1 MSVETLDNT
10 SVINIVQDTY
20 GSNKYALNESTTYNS
35 NLKYSLDIGT
45 YSLNGIPSNHPLSV
59 TDISDSNFLTYTGLI
74 ANKVTVSGID
84 YYTGNVTIQVTG
96 NFGTASIKCLNHG
109 YMGGQDLFKYVTV
122 QETVSD
128 TSGNTA
134 SSSVYTSSSSKITK
148 KYYKDL
154 TGNSQLFFS
163 EKVRIKSNNIICS
176 NSNTTIE
183 IEHTKN
189 DEKFIIGS
197 KPSNGTSPLV
207 ESKNGK
213 FWSQIPN
220 TIFTHVRGI
229 AYSPES
235 ELWIACGSGTSHTL
249 AYSINGKNW
258 IGLGKTIFGDVA
270 YSVAYANNKWVAV
283 GGNTPNTIA
292 YSSNGINWTGVGNT
306 IFTNCGKA
314 IGYGNGLWVAGGQG
328 TNSMAYSVDAIN
340 WTGLGKTIFDE
351 QCNVVKYA
359 DNMWVAGGGN
369 DIPNTLAHS
378 TDGINWTGKRYN
390 NIRYYTHGV
399 DYANGLWIAGG
410 GQKAEAYAGDT
421 STNWVLV
428 SDSIPDWNGG
438 FEDPVVSS
446 YGTLEDSHS
455 GLAITGWSWFVPS
468 NAGTSANYGPSFGK
482 NPWNGTPIAGSGDQQ
497 VGLRFQQSLTKTV
510 TGILKHGSDYQI
522 KLMAITRYGQ
532 YNQTSRP
539 DPTIKVY
546 YNGTEISEFSLRMMD
561 GDLPVLID
569 NILFTASGNNHEFTF
584 EHQHDT
590 DYTMMMDDIQLFEDT
605 NSDLDISASDLS
617 GIDISASNVGTTLT
631 GSWILKSS
639 TMTNWN
645 GGFETDVLD
654 VNHFVKIGRDDPF
667 GGVLTGW
674 TFTKGDHTTWGPTLM
689 SGNNS
694 GFGNQAIIHGTQI
707 IGLRYGQTLS
717 KTMSGLS
724 IGKSYKLRYQR
735 HARVGQTSIE
745 YRLYLGD
752 TSNILKQETVTTA
765 AIEVEANRLIEID
778 FVPQNASETFTLEHL
793 TGEDNIIWFDKFE
806 LYEDQSS
813 GTFNTSGLITDSSNV
828 IIDFGVISKI
838 PSGTIGLETAD
849 DNAFDNNWT
858 TNYDNTV
865 MLNIDFN
872 TLFDNQGLSIALAG
886 DAGSSTN
893 YAPNTGPLTWHFNV
907 DSVTSGL
914 QSNQT
919 LIPGVYNATYSLTLP
934 NTTYTKALGIG
945 AADNKGVIVSK
956 TFADNS
962 IVYLVYGYGR
972 IDSTTGADLGG
983 TDDGASAIIKVNSVQ
998 IDSTTD
1004 VQKDISFNV
1013 NSGETMEIIGS
1024 LLLYSIEFET
1034 LPASTDSGPP
1044 GFIGWKKVFRQDD
1057 GYLWTSGSESSV
1069 EDNMKNN
1076 QLNTETDDNYS
1087 IMNEIYNSSTRDNYK
1102 YNGVYKFKMVNT
1114 QGYELIWTQ
1123 TGNPFDHIDELPGTV
1138 SIISWKNFELATG
1151 AQEFDGLHIGTET
1164 NRLYSVLDGIVGDWG
1179 RYCIGMMQL
1188 WDQIP
1193 TGKIP
1198 TISTNSDHIVTSDW
1212 VELYSYVVEGSNYG
1226 SELVEFVN
1234 IKDGPLSTAQNWL
1247 DANHSNW
1254 NFNLDF
1260 PYPYFAGWG
1269 EQSLGSNYNGVI
1281 IWSYQD
1287 PTSNVS
1293 PNTGNIEFTAHKT
1306 GIMTVVYGSTWNNSN
1321 DSPVKLLKND
1331 QIIEQVIHDENQ
1343 IYETTFSVSQS
1354 DVIKIQEYQ
1363 ATPVTYSAKL
1373 EWVDNVTIT
1382 LSELVEFVNI
1392 KDGPLSTAQ
1401 NWLDANHPL
1410 LNIQLTFHTPYFG
1423 HVFGQYLS
1431 APDTD
1436 DALVIWSFPGPN
1448 VNSGD
1453 PSHIGIVSFTA
1464 HEDSQITLVYGDTG
1478 NSETVKVYKN
1488 DVLID
1493 ETNEVKKTIYFSAN
1507 KNDVIEIKEN
1517 VAVMVI
1523 YSIKSEWVGS
1533 SGSSSNGSS
1542 DSSGSSESTSVPGWK
1557 KVFKQTV
1564 PYVWSV
1570 GDALDNM
1577 KNNQLNTESDD
1588 NYSIMNEI
1596 FNSSTRDNYKYNGV
1610 YKFKMVNTQGYELTW
1625 TQTGNPFD
1633 HTDEAPGT
1641 VSDISTVN
1649 FTLPTTE
1656 HDGKAEFGG
1665 LHVSGESQYA
1675 ILEGALGHWS
1685 RYIIGQLWGGETLMT
1700 ISTATAQATHS
1711 DWVELYAYVSDSGS
1725 GDSESTSD
1733 PNAATNSFILS
1744 GSSRSLNDVN
1754 NPNISLELFGS
1765 PTFGTNG
1772 VELTDTTSKYI
1783 KVPQSIL
1790 MFGSNDFTISVSIKD
1805 AVYTG
1810 NTAGWILGFGVNYH
1824 VVDDHIGRYFVLGY
1838 YSSLS
1843 GGLSVLDRLGVQDGV
1858 STIGNAL
1865 NYIYGSDSDEHTF
1878 TISRKDGNMYI
1889 FVDNELKITPYAQPG
1904 PLRQDD
1910 ENFIG
1915 GGYESNSMS
1924 RPITGKIT
1932 KFEVWD
1938 GKGFDSWP
1946 PPAPS
1951 GSSSSVSYNTS
1962 PTWSL
1967 ISDSITD
1974 WNGGFEADALSSNS
1988 FKKYGHD
1995 DSFGGTIT
2003 GWTYTKGTHST
2014 WGPTLLN
2021 GNGSAYGN
2029 QAILHGSQVIGLRY
2043 NQTLTKSLTGLT
2055 AGKRYKLSY
2064 QRHNRVGQTDIQYK
2078 VYSGEETNVYLS
2090 ETVTTASSEAE
2101 ANRLVEIIFIPFDT
2115 THSFTIKQLNGGDIQ
2130 SWFDKFELYEDTSGY
2145 TAGSAILEYP
2155 PPEMVTQIK
2164 TNNDNTALNRDGHGS
2179 SGDGPNPA
2187 NNGETFT
2194 CTISG
2199 ASHGDGDYTL
2209 QTSSNK
2215 SNSWEHHPRHL
2226 IDKDETSSYGFL
2238 YNWGCS
2244 DDGRYNSDGT
2254 VTGTASEKITG
2265 VNGEWAELTL
2275 PESIVPYKYY
2285 IRDRNVSPSG
2295 NATPLSWKI
2304 YGYNG
2309 SSYDLL
2315 DSHDDYTELVDY
2327 AKVTMNIVPTNSYS
2341 KILLIITK
2349 VNNKT
2354 WFGLGEFRVFGVA
2367 ASSFSSSSGGDS
2379 GESAYTWATPA
2390 GPPYDLT
2397 VNVLKPYTGDVV
2409 SRPYV
2414 FEDFYKDAVE
2424 VSESSSEIPATNTTP
2439 AGDYKTYKFGDE
2451 YIRTGVLNL
2460 YYNGSTPIYNYM
2472 CAFFDRMD
2480 AGDLTFYR
2488 KGRYI
2493 WQSDPFTNVTF
2504 ADITVNG
2511 AVQYFTFLTSDTTK
2525 VSYIRVFAVQ
2535 DYSAYFE
2542 NYTPSE
2548 LKIYGTNDDST
2559 TTLLAT
2565 TTSLKTDLAANLANA
2580 TSNNLYTNYS
2590 FTIPGGSVEDDMP
2603 AYVDIT
2609 LDSSAETTGYKKY
2622 YLAYSGSV
2630 GAGRMLGGWVQF
2642 YYNLPAGGSSGGT
2655 TTTYNFWDHGLSTD
2669 GASGTTAETILTQWA
2684 AQFPIISSYVLN
2696 FWNLIGDSENYTTP
2710 GVRIHQ
2716 TQQDLLDA
2724 NYQNAVSLFN
2734 YPHGTDTGFVEFTFT
2749 ETASCKLVYG
2759 GSNFNYLTGAS
2770 YDLDPTIVYKNG
2782 TQIDSTTDI
2791 QKILTFDVDNGDVI
2805 KVWENAGSIFL
2816 YALEV
2821 TTGGSGDSGSTPDPH
2836 AATHSFILTGASK
2849 SLTDVNNS
2857 NISLELIGSPTFS
2870 EANGVELTGT
2880 NSQYIKIPQSVMD
2893 VGTNDYTLS
2902 IWIKN
2907 AVTGSGEQA
2916 LLSMESHPHR
2926 MPPRGGSI
2934 IKSNSSGLVQYRS
2947 RMLDPATTS
2956 PHTNNAQS
2964 DFLYGGD
2971 ANLHN
2976 YVVSRKGT
2984 VTRLFIDDVERASFD
2999 DVVTYPTNEYDDNY
3013 IGMELSSDSPAKPLT
3028 GDVTKFEVW
3037 LGTGYETWPPS
3048 V

>member
-1 MSVETLDNT
+1 MSVETLDST

-20 GSNKYALNESTTYNS
+20 GSNKYALNGSTTYNS

-45 YSLNGIPSNHPLSV
+45 YSFNGIPSNHPLSI

-128 TSGNTA
+128 TSGNSTYVN
-134 SSSVYTSSSSKITK
+134 SSVYTSSSSKITK

-154 TGNSQLFFS
+154 TGNSQLFFN

-183 IEHTKN
+183 IDHIKS
-189 DEKFIIGS
+189 DEQFIIGS

-249 AYSINGKNW
+249 AYSINGTNW

-328 TNSMAYSVDAIN
+328 TNSMAYSVDGIN

-369 DIPNTLAHS
+369 DIPNTLAYS
-378 TDGINWTGKRYN
+378 TDGINWTGGRYN

-468 NAGTSANYGPSFGK
+468 NAGTSALYGPSFGK

-497 VGLRFQQSLTKTV
+497 VGLRLQQSLTKTV

-617 GIDISASNVGTTLT
+617 GIDISASNVGTTLS

-645 GGFETDVLD
+645 GGFETDILD

-674 TFTKGDHTTWGPTLM
+674 TYTKGDHTTWGPTLM

-813 GTFNTSGLITDSSNV
+813 GSFDISGLIIDNSNV

-838 PSGTIGLETAD
+838 PSGTIGLETAN

-919 LIPGVYNATYSLTLP
+919 LIPGVYNATYSLTIP

-1034 LPASTDSGPP
+1034 LPPSTDSGPP

-1123 TGNPFDHIDELPGTV
+1123 TGNPFDHIDELPGTL
-1138 SIISWKNFELATG
+1138 SIISWKNYELATG
-1151 AQEFDGLHIGTET
+1151 AQEFDGLHIGNET
-1164 NRLYSVLDGIVGDWG
+1164 NRLYSVLDGIVGAWG
-1179 RYCIGMMQL
+1179 RYCIGMIQL
-1188 WDQIP
+1188 WSQIP

-1198 TISTNSDHIVTSDW
+1198 TISTENDHLITSDW
-1212 VELYSYVVEGSNYG
+1212 VELYSYVVNGNAS
-1226 SELVEFVN
+1226 SIEFWDS
-1234 IKDGPLSTAQNWL
+1234 IP
-1247 DANHSNW
+1247 DANTRNIHTDDYPNYLTGKSTSDYTISHPGKLY
-1254 NFNLDF
+1254 FNYVGNSGVGYTTTPNPLFESYVPTNSESLDWYYNTWKANI
-1260 PYPYFAGWG
+1260 PYPQYPIAVGVHG
-1269 EQSLGSNYNGVI
+1269 YDSNNPNG
-1281 IWSYQD
+1281 
-1287 PTSNVS
+1287 
-1293 PNTGNIEFTAHKT
+1293 A
-1306 GIMTVVYGSTWNNSN
+1306 
-1321 DSPVKLLKND
+1321 
-1331 QIIEQVIHDENQ
+1331 
-1343 IYETTFSVSQS
+1343 S
-1354 DVIKIQEYQ
+1354 DIVFE
-1363 ATPVTYSAKL
+1363 
-1373 EWVDNVTIT
+1373 
-1382 LSELVEFVNI
+1382 
-1392 KDGPLSTAQ
+1392 
-1401 NWLDANHPL
+1401 
-1410 LNIQLTFHTPYFG
+1410 FHTAGTVQLYYG
-1423 HVFGQYLS
+1423 TVGVDRRTGQR
-1431 APDTD
+1431 
-1436 DALVIWSFPGPN
+1436 
-1448 VNSGD
+1448 
-1453 PSHIGIVSFTA
+1453 
-1464 HEDSQITLVYGDTG
+1464 TG
-1478 NSETVKVYKN
+1478 T
-1488 DVLID
+1488 
-1493 ETNEVKKTIYFSAN
+1493 T
-1507 KNDVIEIKEN
+1507 
-1517 VAVMVI
+1517 
-1523 YSIKSEWVGS
+1523 
-1533 SGSSSNGSS
+1533 
-1542 DSSGSSESTSVPGWK
+1542 
-1557 KVFKQTV
+1557 
-1564 PYVWSV
+1564 
-1570 GDALDNM
+1570 
-1577 KNNQLNTESDD
+1577 
-1588 NYSIMNEI
+1588 
-1596 FNSSTRDNYKYNGV
+1596 FNSSGEYGDVILNKIDANGIETEIERV
-1610 YKFKMVNTQGYELTW
+1610 
-1625 TQTGNPFD
+1625 
-1633 HTDEAPGT
+1633 T
-1641 VSDISTVN
+1641 VVQKKTEIVVSVGEKIKISEVAVAGIN
-1649 FTLPTTE
+1649 LF
-1656 HDGKAEFGG
+1656 AFEFYIA
-1665 LHVSGESQYA
+1665 SGS
-1675 ILEGALGHWS
+1675 G
-1685 RYIIGQLWGGETLMT
+1685 
-1700 ISTATAQATHS
+1700 
-1711 DWVELYAYVSDSGS
+1711 DSGS
-1725 GDSESTSD
+1725 GDSGSGD
-1733 PNAATNSFILS
+1733 S
-1744 GSSRSLNDVN
+1744 GS
-1754 NPNISLELFGS
+1754 
-1765 PTFGTNG
+1765 
-1772 VELTDTTSKYI
+1772 
-1783 KVPQSIL
+1783 
-1790 MFGSNDFTISVSIKD
+1790 
-1805 AVYTG
+1805 TG
-1810 NTAGWILGFGVNYH
+1810 G
-1824 VVDDHIGRYFVLGY
+1824 
-1838 YSSLS
+1838 
-1843 GGLSVLDRLGVQDGV
+1843 
-1858 STIGNAL
+1858 
-1865 NYIYGSDSDEHTF
+1865 
-1878 TISRKDGNMYI
+1878 
-1889 FVDNELKITPYAQPG
+1889 
-1904 PLRQDD
+1904 
-1910 ENFIG
+1910 
-1915 GGYESNSMS
+1915 
-1924 RPITGKIT
+1924 
-1932 KFEVWD
+1932 
-1938 GKGFDSWP
+1938 
-1946 PPAPS
+1946 
-1951 GSSSSVSYNTS
+1951 VSYNTS

-1974 WNGGFEADALSSNS
+1974 WNGGFEDDVLSSNS

-2021 GNGSAYGN
+2021 GNSSGYGN

-2145 TAGSAILEYP
+2145 SAGSAILEYP

-2164 TNNDNTALNRDGHGS
+2164 TNNDNTALNRDGHGGS
-2179 SGDGPNPA
+2179 YDGPNAA

-2199 ASHGDGDYTL
+2199 ASHGDGAYTL

-2215 SNSWEHHPRHL
+2215 SNSWAHHPRHL
-2226 IDKDETSSYGFL
+2226 IDKDDTSSYGFL

-2244 DDGRYNSDGT
+2244 SDGRYNSDGT

-2285 IRDRNVSPSG
+2285 IRDRNASPSG

-2309 SSYDLL
+2309 TSYDLL

-2341 KILLIITK
+2341 KIVLIITK

-2354 WFGLGEFRVFGVA
+2354 WFGLSEFKVFGVS
-2367 ASSFSSSSGGDS
+2367 ASSFSSSGGDS

-2424 VSESSSEIPATNTTP
+2424 VSESSSEIPATTTTP

-2460 YYNGSTPIYNYM
+2460 YFNGSTPMYNYIS
-2472 CAFFDRMD
+2472 AFFDRMD
-2480 AGDLTFYR
+2480 SGNTSFDR

-2493 WQSDPFTNVTF
+2493 FQSNNFTNTTF

-2511 AVQYFTFLTSDTTK
+2511 AVQYFTFLSSDTTK
-2525 VSYIRVFAVQ
+2525 VSYIRVFRCQ
-2535 DYSAYFE
+2535 DTSAYFD

-2565 TTSLKTDLAANLANA
+2565 NTTFKTDLQTNA
-2580 TSNNLYTNYS
+2580 TNATNNNLYTNYS
-2590 FTIPGGSVEDDMP
+2590 FTKPDGNVEDDIP

-2642 YYNLPAGGSSGGT
+2642 YYNLPTGGSSGGT
-2655 TTTYNFWDHGLSTD
+2655 TTVYNFWDHGLSTD
-2669 GASGTTAETILTQWA
+2669 GASGTTAATNLTQWA

-2696 FWNLIGDSENYTTP
+2696 FWNLVGASENYTTP

-2716 TQQDLLDA
+2716 TQQDLLDT
-2724 NYQNAVSLFN
+2724 NYQNAVSVFN
-2734 YPHGTDTGFVEFTFT
+2734 YPHGTDTGIVEFTFT

-2770 YDLDPTIVYKNG
+2770 YSLDPTIVYKNG
-2782 TQIDSTTDI
+2782 TQIDSTLDI
-2791 QKILTFDVDNGDVI
+2791 QKILTFDVVNGDVI
-2805 KVWENAGSIFL
+2805 KVWEDAGGIFL

-2821 TTGGSGDSGSTPDPH
+2821 TTGGSSESTPGWKKVFRQTAPYLWTSGTESSPLDNMKNNQLNTESDDNYSIMNEIFNSSTRDNYKYNSVYKFKMVNTQGYELTWTQTGNPFDHNNEAPGTVSNISAANFSLSSNDVVDFDGLHVSQTYGILDGVVGLYGRYLIGQARNSSDWNGVSDKMITIPTNNADITHSDWVELYAYVSDSGSGSTPDPH

-2857 NISLELIGSPTFS
+2857 NISLELIGYPTFS

-2902 IWIKN
+2902 LWIKN
-2907 AVTGSGEQA
+2907 AVTGSGERA

-2926 MPPRGGSI
+2926 MPPRGGSV
-2934 IKSNSSGLVQYRS
+2934 IKTNSSGLVQYRS
-2947 RMLDPATTS
+2947 RMLNPATTS

-2964 DFLYGGD
+2964 DFVYGGD
-2971 ANLHN
+2971 SDLHN

-3037 LGTGYETWPPS
+3037 LGSGYETWPPS

>member
-1 MSVETLDNT
+1 MSVETLDST

-20 GSNKYALNESTTYNS
+20 GSNKYALNGSTTYNS
-35 NLKYSLDIGT
+35 NLRYSLDVGT
-45 YSLNGIPSNHPLSV
+45 YSINGIPSNHPLSV
-59 TDISDSNFLTYTGLI
+59 TDISNSNFLTYTGLI

-249 AYSINGKNW
+249 AYSINGTNW

-410 GQKAEAYAGDT
+410 GQKDEAYTGDP
-421 STNWVLV
+421 STNWILV

-438 FEDPVVSS
+438 FEHPVVSS

-468 NAGTSANYGPSFGK
+468 NAGTSALYGPSFGK

-497 VGLRFQQSLTKTV
+497 VGLRLQQSLTKTV

-532 YNQTSRP
+532 YDQSRP

-645 GGFETDVLD
+645 GGFETDILD

-674 TFTKGDHTTWGPTLM
+674 TYTKGDHTTWGPTLM

-717 KTMSGLS
+717 KTMTGLS
-724 IGKSYKLRYQR
+724 VGKSYKLRYQR

-752 TSNILKQETVTTA
+752 TSNILKQEIVTTA

-793 TGEDNIIWFDKFE
+793 TGEDNMIWFDKFE

-1123 TGNPFDHIDELPGTV
+1123 TGNPFDHIDEIPGTL
-1138 SIISWKNFELATG
+1138 SIISWKNFELSTDN
-1151 AQEFDGLHIGTET
+1151 AQDFDGLHIGTET
-1164 NRLYSVLDGIVGDWG
+1164 NRLYSVLDGIVGAWG

-1198 TISTNSDHIVTSDW
+1198 TIPTENDHLITSDW

-1247 DANHSNW
+1247 DANH
-1254 NFNLDF
+1254 
-1260 PYPYFAGWG
+1260 
-1269 EQSLGSNYNGVI
+1269 
-1281 IWSYQD
+1281 
-1287 PTSNVS
+1287 
-1293 PNTGNIEFTAHKT
+1293 
-1306 GIMTVVYGSTWNNSN
+1306 
-1321 DSPVKLLKND
+1321 
-1331 QIIEQVIHDENQ
+1331 
-1343 IYETTFSVSQS
+1343 
-1354 DVIKIQEYQ
+1354 
-1363 ATPVTYSAKL
+1363 
-1373 EWVDNVTIT
+1373 
-1382 LSELVEFVNI
+1382 
-1392 KDGPLSTAQ
+1392 
-1401 NWLDANHPL
+1401 PL

-1423 HVFGQYLS
+1423 HVSGQYLS

-1533 SGSSSNGSS
+1533 SGSSGSS
-1542 DSSGSSESTSVPGWK
+1542 GSGGSGGSSESTSDPGWK
-1557 KVFKQTV
+1557 KVFRQTA
-1564 PYVWSV
+1564 PYLWTSENE
-1570 GDALDNM
+1570 ASPLDNM

-1610 YKFKMVNTQGYELTW
+1610 YKFKMVNTEGYELTW

-1633 HTDEAPGT
+1633 HDNEVPGA
-1641 VSDISTVN
+1641 VSDISAVN
-1649 FTLPTTE
+1649 FTRSSNL
-1656 HDGKAEFGG
+1656 DFDG
-1665 LHVSGESQYA
+1665 LHVSQSYG
-1675 ILEGALGHWS
+1675 ILDGVVGIYG
-1685 RYIIGQLWGGETLMT
+1685 RYVIGQARNSVEWNGVSDKMIT
-1700 ISTATAQATHS
+1700 IPTNNAGVTHS

-1810 NTAGWILGFGVNYH
+1810 NTASWILGFGVNYH

-1858 STIGNAL
+1858 STISNAL

-1910 ENFIG
+1910 QNFIG
-1915 GGYESNSMS
+1915 GGYESNSIS

-1951 GSSSSVSYNTS
+1951 GSSSGVSYNTS

-1988 FKKYGHD
+1988 FVKYGHD

-2021 GNGSAYGN
+2021 GNSSGYGN

-2064 QRHNRVGQTDIQYK
+2064 QRHNRVAQTDIQYK

-2090 ETVTTASSEAE
+2090 ETVTTASSEPE

-2164 TNNDNTALNRDGHGS
+2164 TNNDNTALNRDGHGG

-2215 SNSWEHHPRHL
+2215 SNSWAHHPRHL

-2696 FWNLIGDSENYTTP
+2696 FWNLIGPSENYTTP

-2791 QKILTFDVDNGDVI
+2791 QKILTFDVANGDVI
-2805 KVWENAGSIFL
+2805 KLWENAGSIFL

-2870 EANGVELTGT
+2870 EANGVSLTGT
-2880 NSQYIKIPQSVMD
+2880 SSQYIKIPQSVMD
-2893 VGTNDYTLS
+2893 VGINDYTLS
-2902 IWIKN
+2902 VWIKN
-2907 AVTGSGEQA
+2907 AVTGSAVQV
-2916 LLSMESHPHR
+2916 LVSMENHSHR
-2926 MPPRGGSI
+2926 MPPRGGAV
-2934 IKSNSSGLVQYRS
+2934 IKANSSGLVQYRS
-2947 RMLDPATTS
+2947 RMLKPDAS
-2956 PHTNNAQS
+2956 NLTNNAQS
-2964 DFLYGGD
+2964 DFVYGD
-2971 ANLHN
+2971 DSDLHN

-2999 DVVTYPTNEYDDNY
+2999 DVVTYPSNEYDDNY
-3013 IGMELSSDSPAKPLT
+3013 IGVELSSDSPAKPLT